1 MKGLTDKELYWLGHF
16 LYHYILKDDL
26 NVDGGVGSETI
37 DKYCRHVS
45 SRTGE
50 SCAIDADD
58 IGDTIRRAIYTLD
71 SAARH
76 VIPSEVAIADKEES
90 L

>member
-1 MKGLTDKELYWLGHF
+1 MNKLTDKQLYWLGHF

-37 DKYCRHVS
+37 EKYCRHVS
-45 SRTGE
+45 LRTSE
-50 SCAIDADD
+50 AYAIDADD
-58 IGDTIRRAIYTLD
+58 IREEIRSAIYTLD

-76 VIPSEVAIADKEES
+76 VAGKPFDQPVAE
-90 L
+90 